1 MKTKRMK
8 AFCAACASVLALSIA
23 PAFSAS
29 AAGDFTYRSMGDID
43 GNGEVSV
50 DDAQSVL
57 LAYVKSVAD
66 CEALPASTN
75 PPADT
80 NLDGVIDILDAS
92 NILRYYCR
100 TLVGDKPMWSEYRA
114 VSERTGQDLPVMK
127 AVDYLLPD
135 GTTISV
141 DVPTGK
147 YAFSTFGKTGLFIE
161 VGVAT
166 GKAGDYVTVPVYVSG
181 CPDIAGF
188 QFFMNQSGDAQLK
201 GIQSNIDEIL
211 GDPLPSAPVWNPDPD
226 YGALIWCSARGENLS
241 MANGTVNIFIRFR
254 RMPSP
259 ARSIRCRSTRMKRCS
274 SHPERSWKQR
284 AGNTVLAPPAISSRF
299 LTVQSSS
306 SKQHP
311 LTKSRA

>member
-1 MKTKRMK
+1 MRTRKLK
-8 AFCAACASVLALSIA
+8 AFCAACASVLTLSIA

-66 CEALPASTN
+66 CEALPASAN

-114 VSERTGQDLPVMK
+114 VSEKTGTEEMVCKL
-127 AVDYLLPD
+127 VDYRMPD
-135 GTTISV
+135 GTTLQIN
-141 DVPTGK
+141 VPTGET
-147 YAFSTFGKTGLFIE
+147 AFATYGKTGMFIE
-161 VGVAT
+161 VGVAS
-166 GKAGDYVTVPVYVSG
+166 GKAGDYVSIPVYVSG

-188 QFFMNQSGDAQLK
+188 QFYLNRSGDAQLK

-211 GDPLPSAPVWNPDPD
+211 GDPLPSDPVWNPDPEW
-226 YGALIWCSARGENLS
+226 GALVWCSARGENLR
-241 MANGTVNIFIRFR
+241 MENGTVIGEYIYQIPEDAKSGDVYSLTIDKDETLFV
-254 RMPSP
+254 
-259 ARSIRCRSTRMKRCS
+259 STGEEMGKGFLVGSDANACS
-274 SHPERSWKQR
+274 YQFTLLD
-284 AGNTVLAPPAISSRF
+284 GAI
-299 LTVQSSS
+299 VVE
-306 SKQHP
+306 
-311 LTKSRA
+311 